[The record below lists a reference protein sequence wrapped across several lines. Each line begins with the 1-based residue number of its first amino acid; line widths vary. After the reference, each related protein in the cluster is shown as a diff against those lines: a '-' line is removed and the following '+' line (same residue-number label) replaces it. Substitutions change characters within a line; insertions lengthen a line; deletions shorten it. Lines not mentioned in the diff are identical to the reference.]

1 MTMTD
6 FFEVDE
12 KQKTVKILNLDDFSV
27 EDLQNYISELKS
39 EILRVKDEIKKK
51 ENLKLMLKS
60 FLNNY
65 LLIFRPL
72 NLFWNLATC
81 PSDSLRPTLPPVQAG

>member
-27 EDLQNYISELKS
+27 EDLQNYISELQI
-39 EILRVKDEIKKK
+39 EIQRVQDEIKKK
-51 ENLKLMLKS
+51 EKLKLNAEK
-60 FLNNY
+60 F
-65 LLIFRPL
+65 FK
-72 NLFWNLATC
+72 
-81 PSDSLRPTLPPVQAG
+81 

>member
-27 EDLQNYISELKS
+27 EDLQNYISELEN
-39 EILRVKDEIKKK
+39 EILRVQVEIKKK
-51 ENLKLMLKS
+51 KNLKLNAEK
-60 FLNNY
+60 F
-65 LLIFRPL
+65 FK
-72 NLFWNLATC
+72 
-81 PSDSLRPTLPPVQAG
+81 

>member
-27 EDLQNYISELKS
+27 EDLQNYISELQI
-39 EILRVKDEIKKK
+39 EIQRVQDEIRKK
-51 ENLKLMLKS
+51 EKLKLKAEK
-60 FLNNY
+60 F
-65 LLIFRPL
+65 FK
-72 NLFWNLATC
+72 
-81 PSDSLRPTLPPVQAG
+81 

>member
-27 EDLQNYISELKS
+27 EDLQKYISELQT
-39 EILRVKDEIKKK
+39 EILRVQDEIKKK
-51 ENLKLMLKS
+51 ENFKLNAEKY
-60 FLNNY
+60 FK
-65 LLIFRPL
+65 
-72 NLFWNLATC
+72 
-81 PSDSLRPTLPPVQAG
+81 

>member
-27 EDLQNYISELKS
+27 EDLQNYISELQT
-39 EILRVKDEIKKK
+39 EILRVQGEIKKK
-51 ENLKLMLKS
+51 KNLKLDAEK
-60 FLNNY
+60 F
-65 LLIFRPL
+65 FK
-72 NLFWNLATC
+72 
-81 PSDSLRPTLPPVQAG
+81 

>member
-27 EDLQNYISELKS
+27 EDLQNYISELQT
-39 EILRVKDEIKKK
+39 EIQRVQDDIKKK
-51 ENLKLMLKS
+51 ENLKLNAEK
-60 FLNNY
+60 F
-65 LLIFRPL
+65 FK
-72 NLFWNLATC
+72 
-81 PSDSLRPTLPPVQAG
+81 

>member
-27 EDLQNYISELKS
+27 EDLQNYTSELQT
-39 EILRVKDEIKKK
+39 EILRVQDEIKKK
-51 ENLKLMLKS
+51 ENFKLNAEK
-60 FLNNY
+60 F
-65 LLIFRPL
+65 FK
-72 NLFWNLATC
+72 
-81 PSDSLRPTLPPVQAG
+81 

>member
-27 EDLQNYISELKS
+27 EDLQNYISELQN
-39 EILRVKDEIKKK
+39 EILRVQGEIRNKK
-51 ENLKLMLKS
+51 NLKLDAEK
-60 FLNNY
+60 F
-65 LLIFRPL
+65 FK
-72 NLFWNLATC
+72 
-81 PSDSLRPTLPPVQAG
+81 

>member
-27 EDLQNYISELKS
+27 EDLQNYISELQA
-39 EILRVKDEIKKK
+39 EMLRVQDEIKKK
-51 ENLKLMLKS
+51 ENLKLNAEK
-60 FLNNY
+60 F
-65 LLIFRPL
+65 FK
-72 NLFWNLATC
+72 
-81 PSDSLRPTLPPVQAG
+81 